1 METPHIFKLNEFPD
15 LLQEINIS
23 SDDIKRIIESYKL
36 TFIQKRDNQVEW
48 GMAFP
53 MFVDAFYDYV
63 IKKQSIPNQEQFY
76 QHYLYVNKE
85 FFEQKK
91 LSEEIMYGL
100 KARVFRTY
108 PSLVRDLYFNKLV
121 KENLPN
127 VTSCYNKKLDIE
139 QGIDLMISTNDKNY
153 AINLFTDTE
162 RAYIGRNKKQNR
174 HKNYENVEYIEFPVN
189 FKGSLKC
196 GDFFL
201 YGNEEFI
208 NLKKIIKL

>member
-1 METPHIFKLNEFPD
+1 MENQHLFNLNEFPD
-15 LLQEINIS
+15 LLQEIHIS
-23 SDDIKRIIESYKL
+23 SDDIKKMIESYKL
-36 TFIQKRDNQVEW
+36 SFIQVRNNQVEW

-53 MFVDAFYDYV
+53 MFVDAFYDFV
-63 IKKQSIPNQEQFY
+63 ITTQCIPSQEHFY
-76 QHYLYVNKE
+76 QHYLAVNKE

-108 PSLVRDLYFNKLV
+108 PSLVRDLYFNKFV

-127 VTSCYNKKLDIE
+127 VTSCYNKKLDVE
-139 QGIDLMISTNDKNY
+139 QGIDLMIVSNNNYY

-174 HKNYENVEYIEFPVN
+174 HVNYENVEYIEFPVN

-201 YGNEEFI
+201 YGNEEFL
-208 NLKKIIKL
+208 NLKKTLKL